1 MALNIPSLL
10 DLLVSKL
17 QEAPAELN
25 DIDAVFQLDIEN
37 GSVQSYQLTVSENKA
52 VWYHGRPFPATCTV
66 SINEKDLDKLLA
78 GSLNPSTAVLT
89 GRIKIKGDRSQ
100 LLKLQAAL
108 SRHFTDLPLILPL

>member
-66 SINEKDLDKLLA
+66 SINEKTWINFL
-78 GSLNPSTAVLT
+78 P
-89 GRIKIKGDRSQ
+89 
-100 LLKLQAAL
+100 AA
-108 SRHFTDLPLILPL
+108 